1 MIAAFFFFKNVMIR
15 YLQTPTGI
23 NGGINKGLQ
32 RCPQRHSERNLNKL
46 IACEFKSMRLQS
58 QRNFLL

>member
-1 MIAAFFFFKNVMIR
+1 MIAAFKKKGHVMIR

-32 RCPQRHSERNLNKL
+32 RCPQRHSKRNLNKS
-46 IACEFKSMRLQS
+46 IA
-58 QRNFLL
+58 

>member
-1 MIAAFFFFKNVMIR
+1 MIIPNLVIAAFFFFFEKSHVMIR

-32 RCPQRHSERNLNKL
+32 RCPQRHSKRNLNKS
-46 IACEFKSMRLQS
+46 IA
-58 QRNFLL
+58 

>member
-1 MIAAFFFFKNVMIR
+1 MIR